1 MFRILQS
8 RRGGLCFFNLEKG
21 LGGGGGVVDR
31 SIIYHK
37 TTLRGIYYIIFILFL
52 CSRNSGAGTPQF
64 QALAGTQYSKNQEHR
79 SFMAIIEQNN
89 KTRKL
94 EL

>member
-1 MFRILQS
+1 M
-8 RRGGLCFFNLEKG
+8 
-21 LGGGGGVVDR
+21 
-31 SIIYHK
+31 
-37 TTLRGIYYIIFILFL
+37 IFILFL

-79 SFMAIIEQNN
+79 SFMAIIEKNN

-94 EL
+94 EIRIITVKAFIRIIITALIQSFLQFA